1 MAAAVGLVHHV
12 ARHEQRRARLRQ
24 PGEGLPQV
32 APEQRVEADGGLVE
46 HEQRRLVQERGCE
59 RHPRALAA
67 GERPHHAAGERVHA
81 DGRDDGVD
89 ALRRRAEHCGE
100 VAQVLAHRQVAV
112 DRRRLGH
119 VADARP
125 QRPRP
130 GRLAEHGHR
139 PRGDDLHADDGAHER
154 RLAAAARA
162 EQAGHRARRHL
173 EADPVE
179 HVDAAP
185 AHEQVADCDGGLG
198 GHAPMLEPRHMSRTA
213 AAARRDLA
221 RIVGDDAVQVPVADR
236 SLLRDMTETR
246 GHAGGAMPDAGA
258 LVIAL
263 ARMARVREA
272 VPQAWRMTVEAGL
285 TTRAL
290 HQAAAGEGLW
300 FAPNPGAAEQ
310 SQLGGNI
317 ATNAGGPRS
326 FRHGTV
332 RSFVTGI
339 ELVLSSG
346 ELLVAGGA
354 ARKNV
359 ETLDLTGLA
368 VGSEGTLGVI
378 TAAWLRLLPRPEV
391 ILPAI
396 AVYPDRRAGVAAL
409 EAVMAC
415 GCLPT
420 ALEFVDDRAFA
431 AAAATYPRHAAPG
444 SFAVITES
452 AGPAA
457 IARAERDIIVEAL
470 APRAT
475 AVDAPDSPGEQ
486 RALESWR
493 DGVSPA
499 IVAVRGGKVSED
511 FAVPFDRLGEALDM
525 IERIARDAGAEV
537 ACWGH
542 AGDGNGHA

>member
-1 MAAAVGLVHHV
+1 
-12 ARHEQRRARLRQ
+12 
-24 PGEGLPQV
+24 
-32 APEQRVEADGGLVE
+32 
-46 HEQRRLVQERGCE
+46 
-59 RHPRALAA
+59 
-67 GERPHHAAGERVHA
+67 
-81 DGRDDGVD
+81 
-89 ALRRRAEHCGE
+89 
-100 VAQVLAHRQVAV
+100 
-112 DRRRLGH
+112 
-119 VADARP
+119 
-125 QRPRP
+125 
-130 GRLAEHGHR
+130 
-139 PRGDDLHADDGAHER
+139 
-154 RLAAAARA
+154 
-162 EQAGHRARRHL
+162 
-173 EADPVE
+173 
-179 HVDAAP
+179 
-185 AHEQVADCDGGLG
+185 
-198 GHAPMLEPRHMSRTA
+198 
-213 AAARRDLA
+213 
-221 RIVGDDAVQVPVADR
+221 
-236 SLLRDMTETR
+236 
-246 GHAGGAMPDAGA
+246 
-258 LVIAL
+258 
-263 ARMARVREA
+263 
-272 VPQAWRMTVEAGL
+272 MTVEAGL
-285 TTRAL
+285 TTRRL
-290 HQAAAGEGLW
+290 HGAAAGEGLW

-332 RSFVTGI
+332 RSFVTGV

-346 ELLVAGGA
+346 EVLVAGGA

-359 ETLDLTGLA
+359 EALDLTGLA
-368 VGSEGTLGVI
+368 CGSEGTLGVI

-444 SFAVITES
+444 SFAVIAES

-457 IARAERDIIVEAL
+457 IARAERDIIVDAL
-470 APRAT
+470 APGAT

-499 IVAVRGGKVSED
+499 VVAVRGGKVSED

-542 AGDGNGHA
+542 AGDGNVHASVLVDRADRPALRRAEAVADAFHAVPRALGGSLTGEHGIGAVKLEAAAGLPPALLRAQRAVAGALDPGGLANPGRKIPPG

>member
-1 MAAAVGLVHHV
+1 
-12 ARHEQRRARLRQ
+12 
-24 PGEGLPQV
+24 
-32 APEQRVEADGGLVE
+32 
-46 HEQRRLVQERGCE
+46 
-59 RHPRALAA
+59 
-67 GERPHHAAGERVHA
+67 
-81 DGRDDGVD
+81 
-89 ALRRRAEHCGE
+89 
-100 VAQVLAHRQVAV
+100 
-112 DRRRLGH
+112 
-119 VADARP
+119 
-125 QRPRP
+125 
-130 GRLAEHGHR
+130 
-139 PRGDDLHADDGAHER
+139 
-154 RLAAAARA
+154 
-162 EQAGHRARRHL
+162 
-173 EADPVE
+173 
-179 HVDAAP
+179 
-185 AHEQVADCDGGLG
+185 
-198 GHAPMLEPRHMSRTA
+198 MSRTA

-246 GHAGGAMPDAGA
+246 GLAGDALGAVFPGSTEEVAAVVRWCAHAGVPFVPRGGGTGYAGGAMPDAGA

-263 ARMARVREA
+263 ARMTRVREA

-396 AVYPDRRAGVAAL
+396 ALYPDRRAGVAGL
-409 EAVMAC
+409 ESVMAC
-415 GCLPT
+415 GCVPT
-420 ALEFVDDRAFA
+420 ALEFVDERAFA

-444 SFAVITES
+444 SFAVIAES
-452 AGPAA
+452 AGPAT
-457 IARAERDIIVEAL
+457 IARAERDILVKAL
-470 APRAT
+470 AAGAT

-499 IVAVRGGKVSED
+499 VVAVRGGKVSED
-511 FAVPFDRLGEALDM
+511 FAVPFDRLGDALDM
-525 IERIARDAGAEV
+525 LERIGREHGAEV

-542 AGDGNGHA
+542 AGDGNVHASVLVDRADRVALREAETVADAFHEVPRALGGSLTAEHGIGVVKLATAAGLAPELLDAQRAVADALDPARLANPGRKIPPA

>member
-1 MAAAVGLVHHV
+1 
-12 ARHEQRRARLRQ
+12 
-24 PGEGLPQV
+24 
-32 APEQRVEADGGLVE
+32 
-46 HEQRRLVQERGCE
+46 
-59 RHPRALAA
+59 
-67 GERPHHAAGERVHA
+67 
-81 DGRDDGVD
+81 
-89 ALRRRAEHCGE
+89 
-100 VAQVLAHRQVAV
+100 
-112 DRRRLGH
+112 
-119 VADARP
+119 
-125 QRPRP
+125 
-130 GRLAEHGHR
+130 
-139 PRGDDLHADDGAHER
+139 
-154 RLAAAARA
+154 
-162 EQAGHRARRHL
+162 
-173 EADPVE
+173 
-179 HVDAAP
+179 
-185 AHEQVADCDGGLG
+185 
-198 GHAPMLEPRHMSRTA
+198 MSRTA

-221 RIVGDDAVQVPVADR
+221 RIVGDGAVQVPVADR

-246 GHAGGAMPDAGA
+246 GLAGDALGAVFPGSTDEVAAVVRWCAGTRVPFVPRGGGTGYAGGAMPDAGS

-263 ARMARVREA
+263 ARMTRVREA

-285 TTRAL
+285 STRGL
-290 HQAAAGEGLW
+290 QQAAAGEGLW

-332 RSFVTGI
+332 RSFVTGV

-346 ELLVAGGA
+346 EVLVAGGA

-368 VGSEGTLGVI
+368 CGAEGTLGVI

-391 ILPAI
+391 ILPLVAL
-396 AVYPDRRAGVAAL
+396 YPDRRAGVAAL
-409 EAVMAC
+409 EAAMAC
-415 GCLPT
+415 GCVPT
-420 ALEFVDDRAFA
+420 ALEFVDERAFA
-431 AAAATYPRHAAPG
+431 AAAATYPRDAARG

-457 IARAERDIIVEAL
+457 IARAERDILVEAL
-470 APRAT
+470 TPGAT
-475 AVDAPDSPGEQ
+475 VVDAPDSPGEQ

-499 IVAVRGGKVSED
+499 VVAVRGGKVSED

-525 IERIARDAGAEV
+525 IERIGRENGAEV

-542 AGDGNGHA
+542 AGDGNVHASVLVDRGDAAALRWAETVADAFHAVPRALGGSLSAEHGIGLVKLEAAAALPPALLRAQRAVVDALDPAHLANPGRKIPPARPS

>member
-1 MAAAVGLVHHV
+1 
-12 ARHEQRRARLRQ
+12 
-24 PGEGLPQV
+24 
-32 APEQRVEADGGLVE
+32 
-46 HEQRRLVQERGCE
+46 
-59 RHPRALAA
+59 
-67 GERPHHAAGERVHA
+67 
-81 DGRDDGVD
+81 
-89 ALRRRAEHCGE
+89 
-100 VAQVLAHRQVAV
+100 
-112 DRRRLGH
+112 
-119 VADARP
+119 
-125 QRPRP
+125 
-130 GRLAEHGHR
+130 
-139 PRGDDLHADDGAHER
+139 
-154 RLAAAARA
+154 
-162 EQAGHRARRHL
+162 
-173 EADPVE
+173 
-179 HVDAAP
+179 
-185 AHEQVADCDGGLG
+185 
-198 GHAPMLEPRHMSRTA
+198 MSRT

-246 GHAGGAMPDAGA
+246 GLAGDALGAVFPGSTEEVAAVVRWCAQAGVPFVPRGGGTGYAGGAMPDAGS

-263 ARMARVREA
+263 ARMTRVREA

-332 RSFVTGI
+332 RSFVTGV

-346 ELLVAGGA
+346 EMLVAGGA

-396 AVYPDRRAGVAAL
+396 ALYPDRRAGVAGL
-409 EAVMAC
+409 ESVMAC
-415 GCLPT
+415 GCVPT
-420 ALEFVDDRAFA
+420 ALEFVDARAFA
-431 AAAATYPRHAAPG
+431 AAAAGYPREAAPG
-444 SFAVITES
+444 SFAVIAEA

-457 IARAERDIIVEAL
+457 IARAERDILVEAL
-470 APRAT
+470 APGAT
-475 AVDAPDSPGEQ
+475 AVDAPDSAGEQ

-499 IVAVRGGKVSED
+499 VVAVRGGKVSED
-511 FAVPFDRLGEALDM
+511 FAVPFDRLGDALDM
-525 IERIARDAGAEV
+525 LERIGREHGAEV

-542 AGDGNGHA
+542 AGDGNVHASVLVDRADRAALREAEAVADAFHEVPRALGGSLAAEHGIGVVKLATAAGLAPGLLRAQRAVADALDPARLANPGRKIPPA

>member
-1 MAAAVGLVHHV
+1 
-12 ARHEQRRARLRQ
+12 
-24 PGEGLPQV
+24 
-32 APEQRVEADGGLVE
+32 
-46 HEQRRLVQERGCE
+46 
-59 RHPRALAA
+59 
-67 GERPHHAAGERVHA
+67 
-81 DGRDDGVD
+81 
-89 ALRRRAEHCGE
+89 
-100 VAQVLAHRQVAV
+100 
-112 DRRRLGH
+112 
-119 VADARP
+119 
-125 QRPRP
+125 
-130 GRLAEHGHR
+130 
-139 PRGDDLHADDGAHER
+139 
-154 RLAAAARA
+154 
-162 EQAGHRARRHL
+162 
-173 EADPVE
+173 VE

-185 AHEQVADCDGGLG
+185 ADQQIADGDGGIG
-198 GHAPMLEPRHMSRTA
+198 CHPPMLEPGRMSRTA

-246 GHAGGAMPDAGA
+246 GLAGNALGAVFPGSTDEVAAVVRWCAGAGVPFVPRGGGTGYAGGAMPDAGS

-263 ARMARVREA
+263 ARMTRVREA
-272 VPQAWRMTVEAGL
+272 VPLAWRMTVEAGL
-285 TTRAL
+285 TTRRL
-290 HQAAAGEGLW
+290 HQAAVGEGLW

-346 ELLVAGGA
+346 EVLVTGGA

-359 ETLDLTGLA
+359 ETLDLTGL
-368 VGSEGTLGVI
+368 VCGSEGTLGVI

-396 AVYPDRRAGVAAL
+396 ALYPDRRAGVAAL
-409 EAVMAC
+409 ESVMAC
-415 GCLPT
+415 GVVPT
-420 ALEFVDDRAFA
+420 ALEFVDERAFA
-431 AAAATYPRHAAPG
+431 AAAATYPRHAAQS
-444 SFAVITES
+444 SFVVITES

-457 IARAERDIIVEAL
+457 IAWAERETIVDAL
-470 APRAT
+470 TAGAT
-475 AVDAPDSPGEQ
+475 AVDVPGSPGEQ

-499 IVAVRGGKVSED
+499 VVAVRGGKVSED
-511 FAVPFDRLGEALDM
+511 FAVPFDRLGQALDM
-525 IERIARDAGAEV
+525 IERIGRENGAEV

-542 AGDGNGHA
+542 AGDGNVHASVLVDRADRAALLRAEAVADAFHAVPRTLGGSLSAEHGIGLVKLEAATGLAPALLAAERAVADALDPAGLANPGRKIPPA

>member
-1 MAAAVGLVHHV
+1 
-12 ARHEQRRARLRQ
+12 
-24 PGEGLPQV
+24 
-32 APEQRVEADGGLVE
+32 
-46 HEQRRLVQERGCE
+46 
-59 RHPRALAA
+59 
-67 GERPHHAAGERVHA
+67 
-81 DGRDDGVD
+81 
-89 ALRRRAEHCGE
+89 
-100 VAQVLAHRQVAV
+100 
-112 DRRRLGH
+112 
-119 VADARP
+119 
-125 QRPRP
+125 
-130 GRLAEHGHR
+130 
-139 PRGDDLHADDGAHER
+139 
-154 RLAAAARA
+154 
-162 EQAGHRARRHL
+162 
-173 EADPVE
+173 
-179 HVDAAP
+179 
-185 AHEQVADCDGGLG
+185 
-198 GHAPMLEPRHMSRTA
+198 MSRTA

-246 GHAGGAMPDAGA
+246 GLAGDALGAVLPGSTEEVGAVVRWCARAGVPFVPRGGGTGYAGGAMPDAGS
-258 LVIAL
+258 LVVAL

-272 VPQAWRMTVEAGL
+272 VPEAWRMTVEAGL

-310 SQLGGNI
+310 SQIGGNI

-346 ELLVAGGA
+346 EVLVAGGA

-396 AVYPDRRAGVAAL
+396 AVYPDRHAGVAAL
-409 EAVMAC
+409 ESVMAC
-415 GCLPT
+415 GCVPT
-420 ALEFVDDRAFA
+420 ALEFVDERAFA
-431 AAAATYPRHAAPG
+431 AAAATYPRHAPQG

-457 IARAERDIIVEAL
+457 IARAEREILVEAL
-470 APRAT
+470 APGAT
-475 AVDAPDSPGEQ
+475 AVDTPDSPGEQ

-499 IVAVRGGKVSED
+499 VVAVRGGKVSED
-511 FAVPFDRLGEALDM
+511 FAVPFDRLGDALDM
-525 IERIARDAGAEV
+525 LERIGREHGAEV

-542 AGDGNGHA
+542 AGDGNVHASVLVDRADRAALREAEGVADAFHEVPRALGGSLTAEHGIGFVKLATAAGLAPELLRAQRAVADALDPARLANPGRKIPPA

>member
-1 MAAAVGLVHHV
+1 
-12 ARHEQRRARLRQ
+12 
-24 PGEGLPQV
+24 
-32 APEQRVEADGGLVE
+32 
-46 HEQRRLVQERGCE
+46 
-59 RHPRALAA
+59 
-67 GERPHHAAGERVHA
+67 
-81 DGRDDGVD
+81 
-89 ALRRRAEHCGE
+89 
-100 VAQVLAHRQVAV
+100 
-112 DRRRLGH
+112 
-119 VADARP
+119 
-125 QRPRP
+125 
-130 GRLAEHGHR
+130 
-139 PRGDDLHADDGAHER
+139 
-154 RLAAAARA
+154 
-162 EQAGHRARRHL
+162 
-173 EADPVE
+173 
-179 HVDAAP
+179 
-185 AHEQVADCDGGLG
+185 
-198 GHAPMLEPRHMSRTA
+198 MSRTA
-213 AAARRDLA
+213 DAARRDLA

-236 SLLRDMTETR
+236 SLLHDMTETR
-246 GHAGGAMPDAGA
+246 GLAGDALGAVFPGSTDEVAAVVRWCARTGVPFVPRGGGTGYAGGAMPDAGS
-258 LVIAL
+258 LVIAI

-285 TTRAL
+285 TTRRL
-290 HQAAAGEGLW
+290 HGAAAGEGLW

-332 RSFVTGI
+332 RSFVTGV

-346 ELLVAGGA
+346 EVLVAGGA

-359 ETLDLTGLA
+359 EALDLTGLA
-368 VGSEGTLGVI
+368 CGSEGTLGVI

-444 SFAVITES
+444 SFAVIAES

-457 IARAERDIIVEAL
+457 IARAERGILVEAL
-470 APRAT
+470 RPGAT

-499 IVAVRGGKVSED
+499 VVAVRGGKVSED

-525 IERIARDAGAEV
+525 IERIGREHGAEV

-542 AGDGNGHA
+542 AGDGNVHASVLADRADRVALRRAEAVADAFHAVPRALGGSLTAEHGVGAVKLEAAAGLPPALLRAQRAVAGALDPAGLANPGRKIPRP